1 LYLAGQEIAPMQ
13 GDKWTFLVFRGEE
26 SVRQYSVSGKAIR
39 YVLGGVASGSVIFT
53 VLLAL
58 LGLSGWSQAERAL
71 LNRENELLQSQLQ
84 DLQSKVVSL
93 EGDVGTLAEKSAQY
107 RVLAG
112 LETIDEDV
120 LQAGVGGPGLG
131 RPEDS
136 PLFDVNEELGEE
148 TFALR
153 YDLGALERRARLLS
167 ASLAE
172 ATDSLEANHD
182 LLERTPSILP
192 AAGFLSSSFSRSRY
206 HPIHHRNLPH
216 EGVDINADRGTP
228 ILAAAKGRVVYA
240 GRRSGYGLM
249 VEIDH
254 GNGYVTRY
262 GHASKVLAKRG
273 QEVTRGEVVAQV
285 GNTGIATAPHLHY
298 EVRIN
303 GRPVNPLNYVVAG
316 AIP

>member
-1 LYLAGQEIAPMQ
+1 MQ

-26 SVRQYSVSGKAIR
+26 SVRQYSFSGKAIR
-39 YVLGGVASGSVIFT
+39 YVLGGVTAGSVI
-53 VLLAL
+53 VAALVAL
-58 LGLSGWSQAERAL
+58 LGVSGWSQAEMAL
-71 LNRENELLQSQLQ
+71 LDRENELLQAELAQIQ
-84 DLQSKVVSL
+84 GQVASL
-93 EGDVGTLAEKSAQY
+93 ESNVGDLAEKDAQY

-112 LETIDEDV
+112 LEAIDEEV
-120 LQAGVGGPGLG
+120 LQAGVGGPGLDA
-131 RPEDS
+131 PDAA
-136 PLFDVNEELGEE
+136 PLYEVDEELGEE

-153 YDLGALERRARLLS
+153 YDLSALERRAEMLS
-167 ASLAE
+167 ASLSE

-216 EGVDINADRGTP
+216 EGVDINAERGTP
-228 ILAAAKGRVVYA
+228 ILAAAKGRVIYA

-249 VEIDH
+249 IEIDH

-262 GHASKVLAKRG
+262 GHASKLLAQRG
-273 QEVTRGEVVAQV
+273 EQVTRGEVVAQV
-285 GNTGIATAPHLHY
+285 GNTGIATSPHLHY

-303 GRPVNPLNYVVAG
+303 GRAVNPMNYVVAG

>member
-1 LYLAGQEIAPMQ
+1 MQ

-26 SVRQYSVSGKAIR
+26 SVRQYSFSDKAVR
-39 YVLGGVASGSVIFT
+39 YVVGGVSAAATIV
-53 VLLAL
+53 VLLAAG
-58 LGLSGWSQAERAL
+58 LGLGGLSRAQVSVLNQRNQL
-71 LNRENELLQSQLQ
+71 LKTELGEIQQQ
-84 DLQSKVVSL
+84 VTGL
-93 EGDVGTLAEKSAQY
+93 EAQVDDLAEKDARY
-107 RVLAG
+107 RILAG

-120 LQAGVGGPGLG
+120 LEAGVGGPGLDTLEEAAMYAAD
-131 RPEDS
+131 P
-136 PLFDVNEELGEE
+136 ELGAE

-172 ATDSLEANHD
+172 ATDSLEAHHE
-182 LLERTPSILP
+182 LLLRTPSILP
-192 AAGFLSSSFSRSRY
+192 AAGFLSSTFSRSRY

-216 EGVDINADRGTP
+216 EGIDIGAQRGTP
-228 ILAAAKGRVVYA
+228 ILAAAKGRVIYA

-262 GHASKVLAKRG
+262 GHASKILAKRG
-273 QEVTRGEVVAQV
+273 QQVTRGEVIAQV
-285 GNTGIATAPHLHY
+285 GNTGIATSPHLHY

-303 GRPVNPLNYVVAG
+303 GRPVNPMNYVLAG